1 MAKINNCINQALG
14 TFSAVFSGTGV
25 TAVTGDGTV
34 YQIIGSST
42 LINDGG
48 YYSTVTGAYTVP
60 ITATYLFSLNYSSGI
75 TTNVTSVKCD
85 IYVGGVSTYTPL
97 LFNPMYLSGRT
108 ALFSPMAISALVPLR
123 LTAGQ
128 VLTFYIT
135 GSGTSKTM
143 PVGSTTLSGFLLT

>member
-14 TFSAVFSGTGV
+14 TFSAVFSGTGS

-60 ITATYLFSLNYSSGI
+60 ITATYLFSLNYSSVP
-75 TTNVTSVKCD
+75 TTSVTSVKCD

-97 LFNPMYLSGRT
+97 LFNSRHLSGYT
-108 ALFSPMAISALVPLR
+108 SLGNPMAISALVPLS

-135 GSGTSKTM
+135 GSGGSKVM
-143 PVGSTTLSGFLLT
+143 AMGPTTLSGFLLT